1 MAQVYNPSTWEAEQD
16 NLNFRVSL
24 GSIKTCLPKILSDI
38 SDHLGDSWTPVFLK
52 NLHNS
57 IFPKDSK
64 IIHESLT
71 M

>member
-38 SDHLGDSWTPVFLK
+38 NDHLGDSWTPVF
-52 NLHNS
+52 
-57 IFPKDSK
+57 
-64 IIHESLT
+64 
-71 M
+71 